1 MNSFHAHLNE
11 CRRCR
16 EQPFDLCPIGHFRLK
31 ETVGAAMVDFEKDRQ
46 QHAGGGQPARDG
58 DTSQNKDKIP

>member
-16 EQPFDLCPIGHFRLK
+16 EQPFDLCPIGDARLK
-31 ETVGAAMVDFEKDRQ
+31 ESAHAAMVDLDKGRE